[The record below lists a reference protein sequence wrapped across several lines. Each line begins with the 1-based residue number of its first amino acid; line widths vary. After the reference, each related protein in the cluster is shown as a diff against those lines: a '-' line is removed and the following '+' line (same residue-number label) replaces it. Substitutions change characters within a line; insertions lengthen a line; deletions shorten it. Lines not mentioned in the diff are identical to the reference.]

1 MAAVESTMLA
11 LGTSAPAFSLPDT
24 VSGRTITLDTF
35 AGSKGLLVM
44 FLCPH
49 CPYVKHVQAGLAKL
63 LKEYAGSGLGIVAVS
78 SNDVA
83 QYPEDSPDGLRA
95 QASAL
100 GFAFPY
106 CYDETQAVA
115 RAYRAACTPDFFLFD
130 AARKLAY
137 RGQMDGSRPKNDVPV
152 TGSDLRAAIDAVL
165 AGRAVSATQRPSIG
179 CNIKWKPGND
189 PGY

>member
-24 VSGRTITLDTF
+24 VSGKTITLDTA
-35 AGSKGLLVM
+35 AGGKGLLVM

-63 LKEYAGSGLGIVAVS
+63 LREYAGSGLGMVAIS
-78 SNDVA
+78 SNDVV

-95 QASAL
+95 QAAEL
-100 GFAFPY
+100 RFAFPY
-106 CYDETQAVA
+106 CYDESQAA
-115 RAYRAACTPDFFLFD
+115 AKAYQAACTPDFFLFD
-130 AARKLAY
+130 AGRKLVY
-137 RGQMDGSRPKNDVPV
+137 RGQMDGSRPKNDIPV
-152 TGSDLRAAIDAVL
+152 TGGDLRAAIDAVL
-165 AGRAVSATQRPSIG
+165 SNRAVSAEQRPSIG

-189 PGY
+189 RAY

>member
-11 LGTSAPAFSLPDT
+11 LGTSAPAFSLPDA
-24 VSGRTITLDTF
+24 VSGKTITLDTF

-63 LKEYAGSGLGIVAVS
+63 LKEYAGSRLGIVAIS

-106 CYDETQAVA
+106 CYDETQALA

-165 AGRAVSATQRPSIG
+165 AGRAVSAMQRPSIG

>member
-11 LGTSAPAFSLPDT
+11 LGTSAPAFSLPDA
-24 VSGRTITLDTF
+24 VSGKTITLDTI
-35 AGSKGLLVM
+35 ARSKGLLVM

-49 CPYVKHVQAGLAKL
+49 CPYVKHVQAGLAKM
-63 LKEYAGSGLGIVAVS
+63 LKEYDRSGLAMVAIS
-78 SNDVA
+78 SNDAA
-83 QYPEDSPDGLRA
+83 QYPEDGPDGLRA
-95 QASAL
+95 QAAEL

-115 RAYRAACTPDFFLFD
+115 KAYRAACTPDFFLFD
-130 AARKLAY
+130 AGRKLAY
-137 RGQMDGSRPKNDVPV
+137 RGQMDGSRPKNDTPV

-165 AGRAVSATQRPSIG
+165 AGRAASAEQRPSIG

>member
-11 LGTSAPAFSLPDT
+11 LGTSAPAFSLPDAI
-24 VSGRTITLDTF
+24 SGKTITLDTI
-35 AGSKGLLVM
+35 AQSKGLLVM

-63 LKEYAGSGLGIVAVS
+63 LKEYAGPALGIVAIS
-78 SNDVA
+78 SNDAA
-83 QYPEDSPDGLRA
+83 QFPEDSPDGLRA
-95 QASAL
+95 QAAEL

-106 CYDETQAVA
+106 CYDETQEAA

-130 AARKLAY
+130 AGRKLVY
-137 RGQMDGSRPKNDVPV
+137 RGQLDGSRPKNDVPV

-165 AGRAVSATQRPSIG
+165 AGRAVNSAQRPSIG